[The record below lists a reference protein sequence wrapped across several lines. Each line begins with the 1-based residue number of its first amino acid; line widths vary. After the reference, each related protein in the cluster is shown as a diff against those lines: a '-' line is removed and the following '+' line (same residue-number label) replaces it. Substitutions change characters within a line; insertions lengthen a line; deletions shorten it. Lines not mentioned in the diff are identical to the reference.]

1 MAGQAGGP
9 GGAGVVGGVG
19 GVGVADGAG
28 GTGGVG
34 GGLGAG
40 CASTRPLA
48 PRAAPPGARTIPI
61 FNIGHLRRMFDD

>member
-9 GGAGVVGGVG
+9 GGAGVVGGAG

-40 CASTRPLA
+40 RCLDP
-48 PRAAPPGARTIPI
+48 PPGTKGGGTGRP
-61 FNIGHLRRMFDD
+61 DDPNFQHGSLTSHV